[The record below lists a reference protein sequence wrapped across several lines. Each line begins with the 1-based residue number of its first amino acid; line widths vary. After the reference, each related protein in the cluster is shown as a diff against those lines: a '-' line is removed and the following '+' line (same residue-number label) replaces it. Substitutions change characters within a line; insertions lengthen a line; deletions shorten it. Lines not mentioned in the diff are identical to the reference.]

1 MGNQVGHL
9 PAKLMVKLAPYIDEG
24 LVSLEGII
32 IGEKAVCVAFL
43 NRLVLP
49 KTGSHLPFCVGPC
62 RVVLE
67 HFDQQRWLTVA
78 NTVLRLPDS
87 PSRLW
92 PC

>member
-43 NRLVLP
+43 SRLVLLR
-49 KTGSHLPFCVGPC
+49 TGSHQPFCPC
-62 RVVLE
+62 RVILGLL
-67 HFDQQRWLTVA
+67 DQQRWLTVA

-87 PSRLW
+87 SSRLW
-92 PC
+92 PR